1 MKKLNPQLID
11 NFVSVPYRV
20 LFFKNLSLSD
30 CIVYSYLNDFSRN
43 ISEIIWESTRN
54 MANKLNLSPASITQ
68 CISHLESVGLIQVYR
83 KHGKPNVYKILHD
96 LRDPEDT
103 FGLEN
108 NDSSQN
114 DPDFDALPNY
124 VKDAILEWE
133 NN

>member
-1 MKKLNPQLID
+1 MKKLNSQLID
-11 NFVSVPYRV
+11 NSISVPYRI
-20 LFFKNLSLSD
+20 LHFKNLSLSD

-43 ISEIIWESTRN
+43 IGEIIWESTRN
-54 MANKLNLSPASITQ
+54 MANKLNLSHTSIIE
-68 CISHLESVGLIQVYR
+68 CISHLESENLIQVYR